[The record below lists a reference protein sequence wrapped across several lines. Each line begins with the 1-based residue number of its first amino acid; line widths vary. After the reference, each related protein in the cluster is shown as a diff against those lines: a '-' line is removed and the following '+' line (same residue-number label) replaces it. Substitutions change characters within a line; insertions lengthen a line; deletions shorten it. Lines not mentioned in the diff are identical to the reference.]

1 MEADASEKE
10 RILWEQPWGAW
21 WAGKERVFPWVVKEG
36 GGVDR
41 GGGLGEEARWQGL
54 VPSRTSEKVSA

>member
-1 MEADASEKE
+1 MGSVVGGE
-10 RILWEQPWGAW
+10 
-21 WAGKERVFPWVVKEG
+21 GKGISLGGEG
-36 GGVDR
+36 RRGVDR